1 MPPDLKQW
9 QLQHPLIFRPKN
21 FLGMTLPPI
30 PSLSQGLDP
39 PLLRVAV
46 RVIYYFLFEL
56 SLTLSVL

>member
-21 FLGMTLPPI
+21 FLGMTPPAI

-46 RVIYYFLFEL
+46 HVIYYFLFEL